1 ADMDH
6 EKPGFE
12 LGESKMESNGSFRV
26 QRIAAIMGYRKKM
39 CGVIEIRGCEPPFIV
54 VRVLEAKNKEVR
66 CHVSVLDELEK
77 LGDDVG
83 DLW

>member
-1 ADMDH
+1 MKADDFITISTG
-6 EKPGFE
+6 KE
-12 LGESKMESNGSFRV
+12 LLE
-26 QRIAAIMGYRKKM
+26 QRFAAIVGYREKM

-66 CHVSVLDELEK
+66 CHVSVLAELEK

-83 DLW
+83 GLW